1 MCCDNCM
8 RWLKDEPYTAS
19 NFSHAVA
26 TRGSM
31 QRCTIKLLILVAH
44 FLFDSVTLRAVMK
57 TLVSVTWVLVL
68 FTLTEALDPKY
79 FKCYPNSP
87 TNGDVFSDG
96 DPPVNLVHI
105 FCGQI
110 NKYGQATGFHS
121 HPNGK
126 NPKSAAAFDPV
137 KASLSPNPH
146 SYTQYKNIYVRLNWN
161 TWLQK
166 LASPTTFWPTSMR
179 KRDVV
184 STIQWLYSKCRPLN
198 QNAYRAVV
206 CIENYYYHSQK
217 FAVKIVLENKTVKTA
232 YPVKSGS
239 CPPTSPK
246 TNTRRCDIGYKY
258 RPWR

>member
-1 MCCDNCM
+1 
-8 RWLKDEPYTAS
+8 
-19 NFSHAVA
+19 
-26 TRGSM
+26 
-31 QRCTIKLLILVAH
+31 
-44 FLFDSVTLRAVMK
+44 MK

-246 TNTRRCDIGYKY
+246 TNTRRCDIGY
-258 RPWR
+258 RPWRWATTTIIWLF